1 MARLKRVA
9 LQARSSEV
17 ADLIKALIDSG
28 MSMEKI
34 AAGAHVSPRTVYRW
48 RDEGRAPHPAFLEA
62 LRKLGE
68 RDVHQEG
75 EG

>member
-1 MARLKRVA
+1 MARLKRVM
-9 LQARSSEV
+9 LQERSNEV
-17 ADLIKALIDSG
+17 TDLIKALIDSG
-28 MSMEKI
+28 MTIEKI

-62 LRKLGE
+62 LRKMGE
-68 RDVHQEG
+68 RDAHPEG